1 MTLGLF
7 ITCWYCGDRR
17 ERIPPLRYIQGHDL
31 PHIKHSKVLIL
42 QWRKMIIHVKRAA
55 QVVGFRIPL
64 NSNDV
69 TEEHTV
75 ALYSAIKP
83 LFRYKS
89 LRVNFKRRFE
99 GIMWKTVFNIISKHQ
114 GKFADEVNA
123 MIERQQ

>member
-1 MTLGLF
+1 M
-7 ITCWYCGDRR
+7 
-17 ERIPPLRYIQGHDL
+17 
-31 PHIKHSKVLIL
+31 
-42 QWRKMIIHVKRAA
+42 IHVKRAV

-123 MIERQQ
+123 MIARQQ